1 MLSLN
6 TLSPIHKR
14 PKRKRIG
21 RGESSGQGKTSG
33 RGHKGQ
39 KARSGGY
46 HKVGFEGGQMPLQR
60 RLPKRG
66 FTNIFR
72 KEVGIVN
79 LKQLENLEVGTEVH
93 LELAKE
99 KGWVSS
105 KSKYL
110 KILGVGELSKKLII
124 KADKAS
130 ESAAA
135 KIKKAGGSL
144 ILAQKKEKRH
154 G

>member
-14 PKRKRIG
+14 PNRKRIG
-21 RGESSGQGKTSG
+21 RGESSGHGKTAG

-46 HKVGFEGGQMPLQR
+46 HKTGFEGGQMPLQR
-60 RLPKRG
+60 RLPKKG

-72 KEVGIVN
+72 KEFGIVN
-79 LKQLENLEVGTEVH
+79 LKQLSGLDSGSEVD
-93 LELAKE
+93 LKLAKE
-99 KGWVSS
+99 KGWVSG

-110 KILGVGELSKKLII
+110 KVLGVGELSKKLII

-130 ESAAA
+130 NSAKA
-135 KIKKAGGSL
+135 KIEKAGGSL
-144 ILAQKKEKRH
+144 TLVQKQEKQE
-154 G
+154 